1 MVSFEEC
8 SPCSKPF
15 YIGGKVQIN
24 KVSVRG
30 SSGMFAP
37 PLCQSSGMP
46 DIGIYWWADALYI
59 KGCQPELGALVIYM
73 FKRSLHVNIF
83 NFIASPCPT
92 VCGLNWAAQDLL
104 FKIFFQEHVQLYFW
118 TCCERFLNFNW
129 QNVLR
134 DLWRLEEIETLIG
147 QSENLGRIVSLL
159 VNPPLLHCPLFGKWK
174 FMKWK

>member
-24 KVSVRG
+24 KVYVRG

-73 FKRSLHVNIF
+73 FQRSLHVNIF

-92 VCGLNWAAQDLL
+92 VCWVNWAAQDLL
-104 FKIFFQEHVQLYFW
+104 FKIFFQEHIQLYFW

-159 VNPPLLHCPLFGKWK
+159 VNPTLLQCPLLGK
-174 FMKWK
+174 

>member
-1 MVSFEEC
+1 MSSLFWSTWFNLKNVPHVRNHSISVEK
-8 SPCSKPF
+8 SKLTKF
-15 YIGGKVQIN
+15 AW
-24 KVSVRG
+24 

-73 FKRSLHVNIF
+73 FQRSLHVNIF

-92 VCGLNWAAQDLL
+92 VCRLNWAAQDLL
-104 FKIFFQEHVQLYFW
+104 FKIFFQEHIQLYFW

-159 VNPPLLHCPLFGKWK
+159 VNPTLLQCPLLGK
-174 FMKWK
+174 